1 MKLTYVGRPSTDAPK
16 PFCIEGT
23 LEGFPQ
29 ALSLVLPR
37 LPAPRSCLVEPD
49 SFEAVEERGR
59 VLAESFH
66 AGLGEVDRIG
76 REEPEVRHVLE
87 DHELDAVVDLLAL
100 LLVHRASALLQQRV
114 EVGHAPRVPGLA
126 LGRVQ
131 GAEE

>member
-16 PFCIEGT
+16 PFCIGGT
-23 LEGFPQ
+23 LGGFPQ
-29 ALSLVLPR
+29 TLSFLVSPLASSLR
-37 LPAPRSCLVEPD
+37 LRFVQPD

-59 VLAESFH
+59 VLAESFY

-87 DHELDAVVDLLAL
+87 DHELDTVVNLLAL

-114 EVGHAPRVPGLA
+114 EVGHAPRVPVLA

-131 GAEE
+131 GA